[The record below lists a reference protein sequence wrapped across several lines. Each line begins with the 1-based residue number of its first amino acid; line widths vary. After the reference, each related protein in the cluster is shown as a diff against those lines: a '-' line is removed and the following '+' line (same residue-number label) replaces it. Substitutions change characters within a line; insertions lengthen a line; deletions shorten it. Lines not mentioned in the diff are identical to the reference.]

1 MEENLREKLL
11 DNDQIA
17 VDMEAADLEMD
28 SVRTSVSFVHPTTSK
43 ISKALSMN
51 SVLPAMELSW
61 HAITVK
67 PKKKPKS
74 PTPLVSTLQRVL
86 SDSEDF
92 EFQSPSS
99 GKRDFILENVFG
111 VAHPGEVLALMELA
125 GKTSLLNILTQRNL
139 NTVKSSGCIRLNGY
153 DIDKSTLRK
162 ISAYVQQ
169 DDLFIGTMTVVEHL
183 RFMALLRMGKY
194 YSEHEREKR
203 VQSVMSEL
211 GLHRVANTIIGW
223 PHRLKGISGGERKRL
238 AFASEIMT
246 GPPVLFCD
254 EPTSGLDAYL
264 AQQVVQVLKELARRK
279 HMTVVITIHQ
289 PSSQIFEMFDKICL
303 LAEGKVAFLGKTE
316 EAIQLWDYLGYPLPE
331 NFNPGDHFISTLA
344 VEAGK
349 GRKARGRIN
358 KICDA
363 YLQSEPGKKTLALSK
378 GEDSL
383 ASSSSSGSSAIWQG
397 DDSFSQVF
405 SQLQSNMAATAG
417 CSHETLFSGDHART
431 HATQS
436 PILPNSRVIYFNTPV
451 RQTTVM
457 NINGLL
463 FQSIANM
470 NFMFQFAAVNTF
482 CEELPIF
489 MREHLAHLYR
499 VDTFFIA
506 KNLAELV
513 QYVLYPIVFATIVYW
528 MSGFVRDVTAY
539 ALFTVSCVLITNV
552 AVSIAYAAACI
563 FGTTDVATAVMP
575 IFVIPLLAFGGF
587 YINQESLPFY
597 FYPVKYL
604 SYFGYAFETT
614 AINQWTRVGNIS
626 GCEGQLSGQVY
637 NNGTTCYHT
646 GAEVLESLSFRPSN
660 LVFDYMA
667 MLVMAVVLR
676 LIAFVALV
684 IRASTKK

>member
-363 YLQSEPGKKTLALSK
+363 YLQIWPVLPLQEVQPSGRGTTAFHKSFHSYKATWLQQLGVLTKRSFLVTMREPMLLKVRFFQTVFIALLL
-378 GEDSL
+378 G
-383 ASSSSSGSSAIWQG
+383 
-397 DDSFSQVF
+397 
-405 SQLQSNMAATAG
+405 
-417 CSHETLFSGDHART
+417 
-431 HATQS
+431 
-436 PILPNSRVIYFNTPV
+436 VIYFNTPV